1 LIYLE
6 LAKHPRWRHLISYP
20 KDHPLSYRMIIY
32 ISLCSF
38 VFIMLST
45 ALQITLD
52 YQREMR
58 NIDQQIQLIRTSY
71 TASLARSMWDFD
83 QTQLKLKGI
92 KALPDIANLELKDH
106 TRNTFIRLPAQVV
119 DSNNNVMKQVLSLA
133 SLINKLVT
141 LKASLTKTSNQV
153 MVANSEH

>member
-1 LIYLE
+1 
-6 LAKHPRWRHLISYP
+6 
-20 KDHPLSYRMIIY
+20 MIIY

-83 QTQLKLKGI
+83 QTQLKLQLKGI
-92 KALPDIANLELKDH
+92 KALPDIASLELKDH

-153 MVANSEH
+153 MVAN